1 VAQADACAIL
11 VLNKPTSFF
20 NNVDLNTEMN
30 PGVELQIIGDDKTY
44 ANCGG
49 CKILNTQHLTLNFEP

>member
-1 VAQADACAIL
+1 
-11 VLNKPTSFF
+11 
-20 NNVDLNTEMN
+20 MN